1 MLFEL
6 FNQIGPVAS
15 IRVCRDAVTR
25 RSLGYAYVNFH
36 NPLDGERAL
45 DAVNYSIIKDRPC
58 RIMWSQRDPSLRKK
72 GSGNVFIKN
81 LDKAIDSKA
90 LYDTFSAFGHI
101 LSCKVA
107 MDENGSRGYGFVHF
121 AEMESAEKAIKSVN
135 GMLLNDKKVYVGL
148 HVPRRER
155 ESKEEEFKKNFTNV
169 FVKNIPE
176 SVDDQKFAEMFEA
189 YGAITSAALTK
200 DENGKSKGFGF
211 VNFEDHEAA
220 DKAVEEMNE
229 KEIDGKALFVG
240 RAQKKSEREEELR
253 KKFDQLRLER
263 MNKYQGVNLYVKN
276 LDETIDDDR
285 LRQEF
290 AVYGAIT
297 SARVMVDD
305 KGASKGFG
313 FVCFNL
319 PEEATKAVTE
329 MNGKIVGNKPMYV
342 ALAQRRDARKAML
355 EAQYNARQQFRQTP
369 GMIPM
374 YGAPMMYPPAQPG
387 MQAGFMYPG
396 QMGGQMGR
404 PGMPYPGMPPQAFPG
419 NRMPRQPNQGPRGR
433 GMPPN
438 GMMYPGGPIPPQQQG
453 GPMPPRGPPLA
464 QQQLPPQQ
472 QQQQQL
478 PPQQQQQQMR
488 PNVKYNQQV
497 RNGPVPAPAPAQPG
511 QITAAALAKLDPAQ
525 QRQIIG
531 ERLYV
536 MVQGHE
542 EIKTKH
548 PEMSGKITGM
558 LLEMEVSELLHLLE
572 APDAFETNLGEAVAV
587 WENYLQQHTA
597 TAEKRAPELGFW
609 LRTKKKNS
617 HILVVKIAY
626 TSSCCIPL

>member
-6 FNQIGPVAS
+6 FSQIGPVAS

-36 NPLDGERAL
+36 DPLDGERAL
-45 DAVNYSIIKDRPC
+45 DAINYSIIKDRPC

-72 GSGNVFIKN
+72 GSGNIFIKN

-276 LDETIDDDR
+276 LDEIIDDDR

-305 KGASKGFG
+305 KGTSKGFG
-313 FVCFNL
+313 FVCFNQ

-355 EAQYNARQQFRQTP
+355 EAQYNARQQFRQAP

-374 YGAPMMYPPAQPG
+374 YGGPMMYPGAPQQPG
-387 MQAGFMYPG
+387 MQAGGFMYPG
-396 QMGGQMGR
+396 QMAQMR
-404 PGMPYPGMPPQAFPG
+404 PGMPPYPGMPPQAPFPG
-419 NRMPRQPNQGPRGR
+419 NRMPRQPNQAPRGR
-433 GMPPN
+433 GMPGVPPG
-438 GMMYPGGPIPPQQQG
+438 GMMYPGGPMVPQQQQQQLPG
-453 GPMPPRGPPLA
+453 GPMPPRGPP
-464 QQQLPPQQ
+464 QQQLPLQQ
-472 QQQQQL
+472 
-478 PPQQQQQQMR
+478 QQQQQQMR
-488 PNVKYNQQV
+488 PNVKYNPGM
-497 RNGPVPAPAPAQPG
+497 RNAPAAGATTAAAPAQAG

-536 MVQGHE
+536 MVQGHD

-572 APDAFETNLGEAVAV
+572 APDAFEVKLGEAVAV
-587 WENYLQQHTA
+587 LENYLQQQTTTTTAAAAGASA
-597 TAEKRAPELGFW
+597 TAVAQ
-609 LRTKKKNS
+609 
-617 HILVVKIAY
+617 
-626 TSSCCIPL
+626 